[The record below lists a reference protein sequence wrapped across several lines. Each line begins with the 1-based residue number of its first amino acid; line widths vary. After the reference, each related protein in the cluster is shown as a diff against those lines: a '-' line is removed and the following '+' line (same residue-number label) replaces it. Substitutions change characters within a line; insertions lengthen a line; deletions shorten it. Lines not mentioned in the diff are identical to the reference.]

1 MASLLELKEVW
12 KVYRMGNVSVEA
24 LRGVS
29 LTVGEGEFLCVIGPS
44 GSGKTTLLNMISTID
59 KPTRGKV
66 IYLNRVVSEMPE
78 SKLARFRLHNIGI
91 VFQFFNLLPELTALE
106 NVALPAI
113 AAGMPVREAYRR
125 AAFLL
130 EQVGLAH
137 RASHKPPDLSG
148 GEQQR
153 VAVARA
159 LVNSPKL
166 IVADEPTG
174 SLDTASKRQV
184 LSLLKQVNRQHN
196 TTVIVASHDPLVQTY
211 ASRVIKLVDGVI
223 AG

>member
-1 MASLLELKEVW
+1 LASLLELKEVW

-211 ASRVIKLVDGVI
+211 ATRVIKLVDGVI

>member
-211 ASRVIKLVDGVI
+211 ATRVIKLVDGVI

>member
-66 IYLNRVVSEMPE
+66 IYLNGVVSEMPE

-91 VFQFFNLLPELTALE
+91 VFQFFNLLPELTAIE

-113 AAGMPVREAYRR
+113 AAGKPVREAYRR

-211 ASRVIKLVDGVI
+211 ATRVIKLVDGVI

>member
-66 IYLNRVVSEMPE
+66 IYLNGVVSEMPE

-91 VFQFFNLLPELTALE
+91 VFQFFNLLPELTAIE

-113 AAGMPVREAYRR
+113 AAGIPVREAYRR

-211 ASRVIKLVDGVI
+211 ATRVIKLVDGVI